1 MICALY
7 KKCHTK
13 KPTQPWYTKNTLL
26 SGKEIFF
33 SQAQRL
39 CTPRFESAFFLFFQF
54 LNNSSIAVTPKKSF
68 SCLGNLPA
76 ILLILF
82 FLQKRAPPPLNS
94 WNLDNPTMLK
104 KLGTGLGCCH
114 FELHTYIVI
123 LSKNSPGN
131 SSNGHK

>member
-1 MICALY
+1 MEKQYLNHILGHMICALY

-82 FLQKRAPPPLNS
+82 FLQKRAPPPQFMEFGQPHYAQKAWDWTWL
-94 WNLDNPTMLK
+94 LP
-104 KLGTGLGCCH
+104 
-114 FELHTYIVI
+114 F
-123 LSKNSPGN
+123 
-131 SSNGHK
+131 